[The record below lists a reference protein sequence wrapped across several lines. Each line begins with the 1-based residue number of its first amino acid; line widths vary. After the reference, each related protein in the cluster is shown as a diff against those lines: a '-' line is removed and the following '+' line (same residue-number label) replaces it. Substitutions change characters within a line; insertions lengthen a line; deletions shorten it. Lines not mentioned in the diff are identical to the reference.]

1 MKSERTQTSAIC
13 EQIRTDIM
21 NGNLVADAKLNTRN
35 LAARFGVGLS
45 PIREALSRL
54 SSDGWVVQSDRRGFS
69 VASVTVEELW
79 DLHRARCMLNEA
91 ALRESIQH
99 GDVEWEENV
108 LLRGIRL
115 SRLSHPKDMTD
126 AAEIDTWNDLHRAF
140 HTSLIAACR
149 SQRLVQYCEQLFDEI
164 ERYRR
169 LGLTFGTER
178 GNVTDE
184 HNEIANAAV
193 ARDTDLAVK
202 LLNSHFTRTVEQVD
216 AAICA
221 NTLQRKG

>member
-1 MKSERTQTSAIC
+1 
-13 EQIRTDIM
+13 M